1 MFVNREEVGQEN
13 FESEQE
19 RYNRLL
25 GFDYNFISKND
36 KIRGKIFFYNTFSPS
51 EENEGISSGF
61 RFNYNDIKNRF
72 RTVFTRTTPNFTR
85 I

>member
-1 MFVNREEVGQEN
+1 MQTAKDEENLISSTIIQCYHSNRMFSKSNFKFLFVNREEVGQEN

-36 KIRGKIFFYNTFSPS
+36 
-51 EENEGISSGF
+51 
-61 RFNYNDIKNRF
+61 
-72 RTVFTRTTPNFTR
+72 
-85 I
+85 